1 MEEKKGKE
9 IVAYEKDSSLKRKLS
24 NIYGY
29 QIHLQED
36 FGNLEP
42 AVESAM
48 VKGLMAVPQRCWK
61 QGKGVYKP
69 YTAGVT
75 SQSMGNKHNSLYL
88 GKYKPAITTKDK
100 AEGSGVKLK
109 THKPSI
115 IENTVNHGIS
125 KMVSRDMGGSLEDD
139 DECKDF
145 HVAPRPCSLGVNF
158 PHFEQSV
165 SVKHHDSDAIT
176 RSKVRETL
184 RLFQAICKKLL

>member
-1 MEEKKGKE
+1 MASKVKVEQDDTREKCTRPSQTESNQHQSHHKSNTVVKIESRDTGGLEEKKGKE

-36 FGNLEP
+36 FGSLEP
-42 AVESAM
+42 EMESAM

-75 SQSMGNKHNSLYL
+75 SQSMGNKHNSLHL

-115 IENTVNHGIS
+115 IETPLI
-125 KMVSRDMGGSLEDD
+125 MV
-139 DECKDF
+139 
-145 HVAPRPCSLGVNF
+145 
-158 PHFEQSV
+158 
-165 SVKHHDSDAIT
+165 
-176 RSKVRETL
+176 
-184 RLFQAICKKLL
+184 